1 MTWFLLFVVVLLPFF
16 LSFFTRFYGSK
27 NKRFVSRV
35 WKVTLLSFGLIV
47 FIFIIDVFNL
57 RFSGKYTELI
67 VYIVFEITAI
77 VYFLKVPTNWSKIA
91 LDFALIPTYLAVLFQ
106 IVIYSPPSVFPL
118 DDTYS
123 ITTRIEGLLACGE
136 SISITKNRL
145 WIFVETLHSNDPC
158 LRKVESIDV
167 LNFSPEK
174 LIINIHHDGDLDS
187 ENPYRYEVEN
197 EGYW

>member
-1 MTWFLLFVVVLLPFF
+1 MAWFLLFVVVLLPFF

-91 LDFALIPTYLAVLFQ
+91 LDFALIPTYLVVLFQ

-123 ITTRIEGLLACGE
+123 ISTRIEGLLACGE

-158 LRKVESIDV
+158 LRNVESIDV
-167 LNFSPEK
+167 IDFSPEK
-174 LIINIHHDGDLDS
+174 LIIYIHHDGDLDS